1 MKINRILQDKINR
14 LSNDELEELAKSYV
28 GKTAMIINDGYLFTK
43 TIEILEFTPLIYY
56 YPDGLDVGFVQNTKI
71 EDVRVG
77 DKTILFN
84 DKDGMGYQLLELAV
98 VGDTLNVRQSG
109 GSYSN
114 LTIKELDETHILF
127 TDEFGVIPDK
137 LMNFPISRKSMIT
150 PMVMQI
156 GWIESHLTK
165 KRYNTPSV
173 QIDYKFELNDLFA
186 TKENELFMVFGNQ
199 GFEVVLKDTS
209 GEMTMDELSLSKKID
224 SGEYT
229 YLKDLKVGD
238 VFINNQE
245 GLRIEIVEILEETF
259 VYFDQYDTDD
269 NKLVRR
275 NEGSS
280 QKKLKN
286 DLIVKGYEFVSRIGQ
301 SADVPQ
307 MDTFVVTTDKTLNM
321 SGDFIGQFIN
331 QNADNLLEL
340 EKNNKEVFNVVEMT
354 LNFLNSKFSKGD
366 IADKVQDIVQVS
378 QDVVQGDTDLIKLK
392 EIRVLSNEGKVDL
405 KSKTYT
411 TWTDFTNAMKP
422 LYDDTIAGYNKVTF
436 QVTFED
442 SSSFIDRVDVGKNDY
457 NPLMQN
463 IGEYV
468 ERPFAIQDEL
478 GDDLDAYQWDDEIGE
493 AFIDNDNG
501 GFSAQDIQEEIDNLE
516 ISLMYEEDEDT
527 IQFINDKIEQLKF
540 SLTLI

>member
-1 MKINRILQDKINR
+1 
-14 LSNDELEELAKSYV
+14 
-28 GKTAMIINDGYLFTK
+28 
-43 TIEILEFTPLIYY
+43 
-56 YPDGLDVGFVQNTKI
+56 
-71 EDVRVG
+71 
-77 DKTILFN
+77 
-84 DKDGMGYQLLELAV
+84 
-98 VGDTLNVRQSG
+98 
-109 GSYSN
+109 
-114 LTIKELDETHILF
+114 
-127 TDEFGVIPDK
+127 
-137 LMNFPISRKSMIT
+137 
-150 PMVMQI
+150 
-156 GWIESHLTK
+156 
-165 KRYNTPSV
+165 
-173 QIDYKFELNDLFA
+173 
-186 TKENELFMVFGNQ
+186 MVFGNQ

-245 GLRIEIVEILEETF
+245 GLRIEIVEIFEETF
-259 VYFDQYDTDD
+259 VYFDQYDTDY
-269 NKLVRR
+269 NKLVRK

-301 SADVPQ
+301 SADLPQ
-307 MDTFVVTTDKTLNM
+307 IDTNVIATDEPLNFE
-321 SGDFIGQFIN
+321 GDFIGEFIN
-331 QNADNLLEL
+331 KNADNLLEL

-366 IADKVQDIVQVS
+366 IADKVQDVVQVS
-378 QDVVQGDTDLIKLK
+378 QDVVKGDTDLIKLK

-411 TWTDFTNAMKP
+411 TWTDFTNALKP
-422 LYDDTIAGYNKVTF
+422 LYDDTNAGYNKVTF

-457 NPLMQN
+457 NPIMQN

-468 ERPFAIQDEL
+468 DRPFQIQDEL
-478 GDDLDAYQWDDEIGE
+478 GDDLDSYQWDDEIGE